1 MQISQK
7 NGTSFTFFPIL
18 LKRTG
23 KNVSFFW
30 VSKVEKNTKQE
41 RERTER
47 SLKERER
54 PEHSE
59 RKRTRCPTLKSMNTL
74 GKSMNTLGKRMTILG
89 KSMNNLGKSLNTLGK
104 SMTSGTLQE
113 ELFTR
118 FLIWIWELK
127 VGLLDVYGVI
137 YTYFNT
143 KHQITTST
151 LKNLNF

>member
-7 NGTSFTFFPIL
+7 NGTSFTFVPIL

-74 GKSMNTLGKRMTILG
+74 GKSMNTLGK
-89 KSMNNLGKSLNTLGK
+89 